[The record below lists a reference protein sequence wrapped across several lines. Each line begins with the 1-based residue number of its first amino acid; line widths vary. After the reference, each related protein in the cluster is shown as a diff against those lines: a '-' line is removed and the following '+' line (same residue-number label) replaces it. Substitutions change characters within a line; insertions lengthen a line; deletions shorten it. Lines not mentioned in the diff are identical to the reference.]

1 MFLKKR
7 KGFTLVELLAVIVI
21 LGVIALITVPLTG
34 QVMLN
39 ARRKAIENSAEALLR
54 ETSLQEAMNKIGDNV
69 DISITDSRLNISD
82 NPFIS
87 GIIRRNDDGDL
98 ELENAT
104 DGEFC
109 VNGTSGHLTIEDGAC
124 VIEDDTPPEL

>member
-109 VNGTSGHLTIEDGAC
+109 VN
-124 VIEDDTPPEL
+124 